1 MNRIMLIGN
10 LTKDPDFR
18 ETNNEIAY
26 CKLWLAVS
34 RKLSRDETDY
44 FNVTCWRNTAQNC
57 AKYLQKGSKVYVSGE
72 VQTKSYTTSSGER
85 KNYIDIIA
93 DDIEFLTTSKKSESF
108 GQMQQVDVAEENLP
122 F

>member
-10 LTKDPDFR
+10 LTKDPDLR
-18 ETNNEIAY
+18 ETNNGIAY
-26 CKLWLAVS
+26 CKLSLAVS

-72 VQTKSYTTSSGER
+72 LQTKSYTTSSGER

-93 DDIEFLTTSKKSESF
+93 DDIEFLTTSKKSELF

>member
-10 LTKDPDFR
+10 LTKDPDLR
-18 ETNNEIAY
+18 ETNNGIAY
-26 CKLWLAVS
+26 CKLSLAVS